1 MVIER
6 PDDYEKE
13 LKVALERFLPG
24 LTHFLMKRGI
34 PDRQLAESLVIHLFT
49 KLWKMRFRFN
59 DPDKTET
66 LESYLY
72 KSINTTRID
81 YIREMKKSKK
91 RAEQEWAKLYLNNES
106 TLEAEL
112 LQERT
117 LLRIYHFVK
126 TLDPVKQQLFQLVH
140 KDGLSV
146 HKAASVLGIPPRTA
160 ANWNDTIIDT
170 LKQKF
175 GNQDLSVLLGLLSL
189 FWDLYKN

>member
-1 MVIER
+1 MATER

-13 LKVALERFLPG
+13 LKVALDRFFPG
-24 LTHFLMKRGI
+24 LAHFLMKKGI
-34 PDRQLAESLVIHLFT
+34 PDKQLAESLVINVFT
-49 KLWKMRFRFN
+49 KLWRMNFKFN
-59 DPDKTET
+59 DPDKANT
-66 LESYLY
+66 LESYLFI
-72 KSINTTRID
+72 SVNTAFID
-81 YIREMKKSKK
+81 YLREKKKSKK
-91 RAEQEWAKLYLNNES
+91 KAERAWAALYPDNES

-117 LLRIYHFVK
+117 LLRIYQFIK

-146 HKAASVLGIPPRTA
+146 HKAASLLGIPPRTA
-160 ANWNDTIIDT
+160 ANWNDNIIET

-189 FWDLYKN
+189 LWDLYKN